1 MCFLQA
7 EIYFVLVFSVYK
19 YFRICQNKRK
29 CSYTSGFFEGVIT
42 FSIECMYI
50 WSNSLWHVLWQKWSE
65 ITKCITLL
73 WVNGN
78 ILPTRNRIFLNST
91 SLLFFV
97 SIKAKKFLYCDIN
110 DLMGM
115 WKNICSILLAL
126 WCTFIRNNQSFL
138 NTVFTAEFWNCVTFF
153 LCACHYSPRV
163 VKVSWQS

>member
-1 MCFLQA
+1 MSSTLYPLMCFLQA
-7 EIYFVLVFSVYK
+7 EVYFVLVFSVYK

-97 SIKAKKFLYCDIN
+97 PIKVF
-110 DLMGM
+110 
-115 WKNICSILLAL
+115 ILLYQWLNGYVEKYLFNFARIMIYFSPQQSVIFEHSFYCRIFRMLLLSFYAL
-126 WCTFIRNNQSFL
+126 VIIL
-138 NTVFTAEFWNCVTFF
+138 LE
-153 LCACHYSPRV
+153 L
-163 VKVSWQS
+163 